1 MATRLFLH
9 AATDSTTGL
18 PTAEQ
23 SSLTATNNAEGSQTT
38 NRVMDTTTGVL
49 ETSLN
54 VTIAGSAIENN
65 YYTRFVTASLNM
77 SSLSANTWT
86 YNFAAREDDTSNHFP
101 TNGTNGPIRINCYVW
116 RPSSSTKVGTVLD
129 GNSASTIDEGGA
141 NDKLAHHVT
150 FTGAAV
156 ASMTAGDVLIFEMW
170 CITDSAAS
178 VGPECRMFFD
188 GTTVNTTDNAAVT
201 NHASFLETPENL
213 SFGAAAAPEDAR
225 GARPDAW
232 IPQIWQKNNMDVG
245 LSGLIGIV
253 RATMLRH
260 ISEPVVHNFL
270 HSLPLRSVLRD
281 GDCMIQSA
289 RLLPRKIGSL
299 VHRLSHPY
307 IRARALSLMDYQ
319 R

>member
-101 TNGTNGPIRINCYVW
+101 TNGTMDQY
-116 RPSSSTKVGTVLD
+116 
-129 GNSASTIDEGGA
+129 ASIAMYG
-141 NDKLAHHVT
+141 
-150 FTGAAV
+150 
-156 ASMTAGDVLIFEMW
+156 
-170 CITDSAAS
+170 
-178 VGPECRMFFD
+178 
-188 GTTVNTTDNAAVT
+188 
-201 NHASFLETPENL
+201 
-213 SFGAAAAPEDAR
+213 
-225 GARPDAW
+225 
-232 IPQIWQKNNMDVG
+232 
-245 LSGLIGIV
+245 
-253 RATMLRH
+253 
-260 ISEPVVHNFL
+260 VH
-270 HSLPLRSVLRD
+270 
-281 GDCMIQSA
+281 
-289 RLLPRKIGSL
+289 
-299 VHRLSHPY
+299 
-307 IRARALSLMDYQ
+307 
-319 R
+319 